1 MTFTKQLAI
10 ITDDLTSAT
19 DCGIQIA
26 RSGLDT
32 LVLLGLYEANINKI
46 KASVIS
52 IDTDTRS
59 APPREAYQIVKK
71 TTLQIRADGYKNIY
85 KSMDSTLRG
94 NLGIEIDAVMEVYD
108 FDFAV
113 VAPAFPHYGRT
124 TVNGKHFLK
133 EVPITQTEFA
143 NDPKNP
149 VSEDDLVKL
158 FSSQSKHRV
167 GLVGLDTLRSGATAV
182 SDQISSLRSEDVRL
196 VVFDA
201 KMEEDL
207 DRIVETVSKI
217 GCKVLWVGSTGLARC
232 VPKSLNIPT
241 STALKKRILYSR
253 NRSMLVSGST
263 SEITKIQIDSV
274 RMQPRI
280 FTLEMNPIEIICGGE
295 RAKEEIARCHSQL
308 VNALRKGNDVALHVP
323 TSRAAVVTTKS
334 EGKKLGLDEEEIPLI
349 ISGALA
355 KITKQILGAYKMRGL
370 ILTGGD
376 TAKTVCAKLRGVGI
390 ELLEEVEPGI
400 PLGYLVGPNE
410 LLVITKAGGF
420 GTPQVL
426 VNSMKKMNETREITS
441 TH

>member
-1 MTFTKQLAI
+1 MKQLAI

-19 DCGIQIA
+19 DCGIQVA

-32 LVLLGLYEANINKI
+32 LVLLGRYEANMKNIE
-46 KASVIS
+46 ASVIS

-59 APPREAYQIVKK
+59 IPPREAYQIVKK
-71 TTLQIRADGYKNIY
+71 ATLRIKTDGYKNIY

-149 VSEDDLVKL
+149 VTEDDLIKL
-158 FSSQSKHRV
+158 FSSQSRHSV
-167 GLVGLDTLRSGATAV
+167 GLVGLDTLRSGDAAV
-182 SDQISSLRSEDVRL
+182 SDMISSLRSQDVRL

-207 DRIVETVSKI
+207 DRIVETVSRI

-232 VPKSLNIPT
+232 VPKSLNIPA
-241 STALKKRILYSR
+241 SKALKKRILYSR
-253 NRSMLVSGST
+253 NQSMLVSGST
-263 SEITKIQIDSV
+263 SETTKIQIDIL
-274 RMQPRI
+274 RTLPRI
-280 FTLEMNPIEIICGGE
+280 FPLEMNPIEIIFGGE
-295 RAKEEIARCHSQL
+295 RAEEEIARCHSQL
-308 VNALRKGNDVALHVP
+308 IDALRKGKDVALHVP
-323 TSRAAVVTTKS
+323 TSRADVLTTKA
-334 EGKKLGLDEEEIPLI
+334 EGKKLGLEEEIPLM
-349 ISGALA
+349 ISAALA
-355 KITKQILGAYKMRGL
+355 KITKQILHAYELRGL

-376 TAKTVCAKLRGVGI
+376 TAKTVCAKLGGVGI

-400 PLGYLVGPNE
+400 PLGFLIGPNE

-426 VNSMKKMNETREITS
+426 VNSMRKMNETREIAR